1 MRHFNH
7 WVRAAGVAATIVASL
22 GATNHLH
29 AGEINPP
36 AQDVLK
42 QRLAEFAE
50 NKPRNLVEFQPFR
63 AEQETTDAEGNH
75 FALTSLNPHFNT
87 WFILDVTAG
96 NRTESYH
103 LELADPEGTR
113 LWLQQGDTPVLV
125 FENDT
130 GPLYCTPWQGRS
142 SELAQARRTGLPYA
156 PVCDK
161 RAFLRNEVRGNRSS
175 REAVAEFLRD
185 NVVFGESI
193 VGLIKGTFYEDA
205 FMSSGKVVDGGSAGD
220 VVAALGKARLSSHPV
235 IRTYFGFE
243 LEGAAEGVEAGAW
256 YAVKDSPGVYA
267 SAMQPGMVAPE
278 VTSVPGANWLD
289 GVESRADVYL
299 VAFDLSQFELGF
311 ELGTDHPRLDWSPRP
326 SGVYSP
332 GMPGPDGFSTSAPV
346 ARTGML
352 SPALTDRVA
361 ATFAGGFKRSHAA
374 WRASDMALTR
384 NGHHYGFAQQGVVFS
399 RLHPGLSTIF
409 ALDDGS
415 IHMRTWTEDDE
426 AILPRVQFA
435 RQNGVPLVE
444 NGVPGAQVT
453 SWLGG
458 NWSGSAEAD
467 LRTLRGG
474 ACLKTVGTRKFLI
487 YAYFSTATPSAMARS
502 FQAYDCE
509 YAMLLDMNSQEH
521 TYLALYTHQD
531 GRTLPHHL
539 VTGMAAIDSKTRDGW
554 PIPRFVS
561 FADNRDFFYLLKK

>member
-1 MRHFNH
+1 MRYFND
-7 WVRAAGVAATIVASL
+7 WVRTFGVAALAAASL
-22 GATNHLH
+22 GLSDPTLA
-29 AGEINPP
+29 EEFKVPS
-36 AQDVLK
+36 QDILL
-42 QRLAEFAE
+42 QRLADFAE
-50 NKPRNLVEFQPFR
+50 NKPRSLIDFQPFR
-63 AEQETTDAEGNH
+63 DEQETTGSDGIRV
-75 FALTSLNPHFNT
+75 ALTSLNPHFNA
-87 WFILDVTAG
+87 WFALDVTTG

-103 LELADPEGTR
+103 LELADPKATR
-113 LWLQQGDTPVLV
+113 LSLQQDGAPVLV
-125 FENDT
+125 FNNDV
-130 GPLYCTPWQGRS
+130 GPIYCAPWQGQR
-142 SELAQARRTGLPYA
+142 SELDQARRSGLPYA
-156 PVCDK
+156 PVCDE

-185 NVVFGESI
+185 NVAFGESI
-193 VGLIKGTFYEDA
+193 VGLIKGSFYEDA
-205 FMSSGKVVDGGSAGD
+205 FMSSGEVVNGGTSGEI
-220 VVAALGKARLSSHPV
+220 VAALGKAKLSSHPV
-235 IRTYFGFE
+235 LRTYFGFE
-243 LEGAAEGVEAGAW
+243 LEGTAEGTQAGAW

-267 SAMQPGMVAPE
+267 SAMQPGMIAPE
-278 VTSVPGANWLD
+278 VLNVPGANWLD
-289 GVESRADVYL
+289 GIESRADVYL
-299 VAFDLSQFELGF
+299 VAFDLSQFDLGF

-326 SGVYSP
+326 SGVYNP
-332 GMPGPDGFSTSAPV
+332 RLPGPDGFNNSAPL

-352 SPALTDRVA
+352 SPALTERVA
-361 ATFAGGFKRSHAA
+361 ATFSGGFKRSHSA
-374 WRASDMALTR
+374 WRASDNALTR
-384 NGHHYGFAQQGVVFS
+384 NGHHYGFVQQGVVFS

-415 IHMRTWTEDDE
+415 VHMRTWTQEDE
-426 AILPRVQFA
+426 ALLPRVQFA
-435 RQNGVPLVE
+435 RQNGVPLIE
-444 NGVPGAQVT
+444 NGVPGDQVT

-474 ACLKTVGTRKFLI
+474 ACLKTVSGRKFMI

-502 FQAYDCE
+502 FQAYGCD